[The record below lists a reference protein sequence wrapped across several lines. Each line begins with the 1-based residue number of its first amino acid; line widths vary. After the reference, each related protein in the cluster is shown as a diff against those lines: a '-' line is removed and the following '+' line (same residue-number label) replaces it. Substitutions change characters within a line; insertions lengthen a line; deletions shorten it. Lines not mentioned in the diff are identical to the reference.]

1 MHREARFLI
10 FYYFADSATRPA
22 TKLTKLYNCEYK
34 IRRRFTQ
41 SHKLMIKLAMCSNI
55 CLAFNLYP
63 RPSCSNDYGVPCKF
77 AQATRSSLLVLG
89 NLSSSVFELRTSTKS
104 EPFFSFN
111 MLLRYQIFIA
121 KCLYS
126 HRDDLTKKG
135 VQNHGSRVQK
145 VHFRLKSAARKRR
158 CLSFLLCDVTLAV
171 IYRS

>member
-1 MHREARFLI
+1 MYREARFLI

-34 IRRRFTQ
+34 IPRRFTQ
-41 SHKLMIKLAMCSNI
+41 SHKLMIKLAMYSNI

-63 RPSCSNDYGVPCKF
+63 RPLLFQWLWCPLQIC
-77 AQATRSSLLVLG
+77 QATRSSLLVLG
-89 NLSSSVFELRTSTKS
+89 NLSSSVFELRTSTES

-126 HRDDLTKKG
+126 HRDDLTKK
-135 VQNHGSRVQK
+135 VVKSDGSRVQK

-158 CLSFLLCDVTLAV
+158 CLNFLLCDVTLAV